1 MGDDDKTAKTR
12 VIPKHVELF
21 AKTWKNR
28 ERRFETLK
36 KFVKIYV
43 NGFDDASELRDK
55 VMHCDTPA
63 ELIKLITT
71 AIDTNTAT
79 DAVD

>member
-1 MGDDDKTAKTR
+1 MTKQQKLELFQ
-12 VIPKHVELF
+12 KHVELF
-21 AKTWKNR
+21 ANTWKNR

-43 NGFDDASELRDK
+43 NGFDDARELRDK